1 MSSENL
7 PPVITDREKY
17 RCIRRELA
25 LRERN
30 YPRWIAQNK
39 MSAAQARHETAV
51 MRAILQDYEH
61 REQPVLFNQGRKT
74 NDGTTLA

>member
-7 PPVITDREKY
+7 PSVITDREKY

-61 REQPVLFNQGRKT
+61 REPALFNQGRKT